1 MSGAAARQRPGHT
14 FTLEAD
20 SNRAA
25 CKYAVKHI
33 VSHKYF
39 VILRLNNN

>member
-33 VSHKYF
+33 LVSQIF
-39 VILRLNNN
+39 RNFEIE